1 MWVAQLIVYES
12 SFPTFSDKVKNGV
25 NFKMRIVTCTYALR
39 KMRISISTLI
49 INDDLCPATRTVTK
63 FCILTSAASV
73 VMPFDLAT
81 KLRRLLPE
89 KYTVDQENSLNLP
102 IDPFL

>member
-1 MWVAQLIVYES
+1 MSLIL
-12 SFPTFSDKVKNGV
+12 F
-25 NFKMRIVTCTYALR
+25 RIVTCTYALR

-81 KLRRLLPE
+81 RLLSE
-89 KYTVDQENSLNLP
+89 EYTVDQENSLNLP